1 MAGDDN
7 GLFGGLGKMIGN
19 VMDDVKAAQEGGLMG
34 LGKKLASNFTG
45 NPDGNDDSSSQ
56 DDDSDDDSDDDDSS
70 SSSGG
75 TTQVASADH
84 DDDDDIDGDTDVED
98 A

>member
-1 MAGDDN
+1 MADDDN

-45 NPDGNDDSSSQ
+45 NSDGNDDSSSQ
-56 DDDSDDDSDDDDSS
+56 DDDSDDDDSS
-70 SSSGG
+70 SNSGG